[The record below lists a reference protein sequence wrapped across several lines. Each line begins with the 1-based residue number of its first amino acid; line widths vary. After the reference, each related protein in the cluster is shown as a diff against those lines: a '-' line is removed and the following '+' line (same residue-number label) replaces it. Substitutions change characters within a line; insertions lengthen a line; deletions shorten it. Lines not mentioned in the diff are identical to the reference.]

1 MNSPFTFG
9 KIATGSNFTNRAF
22 ETKRLVTNFDDKV
35 NTILISPRR
44 WGKSSL
50 VNKSASLFKKE
61 KNKHSI
67 MIDLFN
73 IRDEAQFYSYFAK
86 KVIQETSSKPRE
98 WMDTAMSF
106 LKRLSPKVSFPIDM
120 VNDFEITFELKD
132 KAEDFED
139 ILNLPEK
146 IARAKKNEIAVCID
160 EFQNIANFNQ
170 PLLFQKRL
178 RASWQNHKDTV
189 YCLYGSQTHMM
200 TTLFERKSMP
210 FYKFGDVMYLGKI
223 DSAYLTEYIIKQ
235 FNNSGKKIDTEHAQL
250 IVDNVQCQPYYTQ
263 QLAHLVWIN
272 TERKVTNEIFVR
284 SLTELIE
291 QNAPLYIKDAETLSN
306 TQINF
311 LKMLIESERKD
322 IYAKE
327 LIQKYRL
334 GTSGNV
340 TKIRSVLINKEIIH
354 LVNSKYELVDP
365 VFRLWLKNIYFKS

>member
-1 MNSPFTFG
+1 MKSPFIFG
-9 KIATGSNFTNRAF
+9 KIAKGSSFTDRAF
-22 ETKRLVTNFDDKV
+22 ETKRLFSNFNDKV

-50 VNKSASLFKKE
+50 VNKAASEFKKE
-61 KNKHSI
+61 KKKHAVL
-67 MIDLFN
+67 IDLFN

-86 KVIQETSSKPRE
+86 KVIQETSTKPRE
-98 WMDTAMSF
+98 WIDIAMSF
-106 LKRLSPKVSFPIDM
+106 LKRLSPKVSFPIDLT
-120 VNDFEITFELKD
+120 NDFEITFELRD

-146 IARAKKNEIAVCID
+146 IAKAKKIEIAVCID
-160 EFQNIANFNQ
+160 EFQNIANFDQ

-178 RASWQNHKDTV
+178 RASWQNHHESV

-200 TTLFERKSMP
+200 TTLFERKNMP
-210 FYKFGDVMYLGKI
+210 FYKFGDVLYLGKI
-223 DSAYLTEYIIKQ
+223 DSAYLTEYIAAQ
-235 FNNSGKKIDTEHAQL
+235 FKNSGKSIAPTQAQM

-263 QLAHLVWIN
+263 QLAHIVWIN
-272 TERKVTNEIFVR
+272 TDKKVTGEIFEN
-284 SLTELIE
+284 SLSQLIE
-291 QNAPLYIKDAETLSN
+291 QNAPLYIKDTETLSN

-311 LKMLIESERKD
+311 LRMLIESDRND
-322 IYAKE
+322 IYSKE
-327 LIQKYRL
+327 LIQRYKL

>member
-1 MNSPFTFG
+1 MKSPFTFG
-9 KIATGSNFTNRAF
+9 KIAEGSNFTDRAF
-22 ETKRLVTNFDDKV
+22 ETKRLVLNFNDKV

-50 VNKSASLFKKE
+50 VSRSASLFKKE
-61 KNKHSI
+61 KKKI
-67 MIDLFN
+67 AVLIDLFN

-86 KVIQETSSKPRE
+86 KIIQETSSKPRE
-98 WMDTAMSF
+98 WMDTATSF

-146 IARAKKNEIAVCID
+146 IAEAKKIEIAVCID

-178 RASWQNHKDTV
+178 RASWQKHKETV

-223 DSAYLTEYIIKQ
+223 DSSYLTDYIVTQ
-235 FNNSGKKIDTEHAQL
+235 FKNTGKKIETDLAKL
-250 IVDNVQCQPYYTQ
+250 IVENVQCQPYYAQ
-263 QLAHLVWIN
+263 QLAHIVWIN
-272 TERKVTNEIFVR
+272 TDKTVTVEIFNS
-284 SLTELIE
+284 SLNELIE
-291 QNAPLYIKDAETLSN
+291 QNAPLYIKDVETLSN
-306 TQINF
+306 TQVNF
-311 LKMLIESERKD
+311 LQLLIMSDRKD
-322 IYAKE
+322 IFSKE
-327 LIQKYRL
+327 LVQQFNL
-334 GTSGNV
+334 GTPGNV

-354 LVNSKYELVDP
+354 LVNSKYELIDP
-365 VFRLWLKNIYFKS
+365 VFRLWLKNIYFK

>member
-9 KIATGSNFTNRAF
+9 KIAEGASFADRAF
-22 ETKRLVTNFDDKV
+22 ETKRLVLNFNDKI

-50 VNKSASLFKKE
+50 VSKAAALFAKDKK
-61 KNKHSI
+61 NRAV

-73 IRDEAQFYSYFAK
+73 VRDETQFYPYFAK
-86 KVIQETSSKPRE
+86 KVIQSTSSKPKE
-98 WMDTAMSF
+98 WMDMAAQF

-146 IARAKKNEIAVCID
+146 IASAKKINIVVCID

-170 PLLFQKRL
+170 PILLQKRL
-178 RASWQNHKDTV
+178 RASWQKHKETV

-223 DSAYLTEYIIKQ
+223 DNSYLVEYIKTQ
-235 FNNSGKKIDTEHAQL
+235 FRNSGKKIDPGIAEQ
-250 IVDNVQCQPYYTQ
+250 IVSSVECQPYYTQ
-263 QLAHLVWIN
+263 QLAHIIWNN
-272 TERKVTNEIFVR
+272 TRITSTNEIFEK
-284 SLTELIE
+284 SLEELIE
-291 QNAPLYIKDAETLSN
+291 QNAPLYIKDIETLSN
-306 TQINF
+306 TQVNF
-311 LKMLIESERKD
+311 LKLLTESSRKD
-322 IYAKE
+322 IFSKE
-327 LIQKYRL
+327 LILKYNL
-334 GTSGNV
+334 GTPGNV
-340 TKIRSVLINKEIIH
+340 TKIRSALINKEIIH

-365 VFRLWLKNIYFKS
+365 VFRLWLKNIYFK

>member
-1 MNSPFTFG
+1 MKSPFTFG
-9 KIATGSNFTNRAF
+9 KIAKGSNFTDRAF
-22 ETKRLVTNFDDKV
+22 ETKRLVSNFSDKV

-50 VNKSASLFKKE
+50 VSKAAAQFQNGKTRRAVL
-61 KNKHSI
+61 
-67 MIDLFN
+67 IDLFN

-86 KVIQETSSKPRE
+86 KIIQETSSKPKE
-98 WMDTAMSF
+98 WMETAASF

-146 IARAKKNEIAVCID
+146 IARAKKIEIVVCID
-160 EFQNIANFNQ
+160 EFQNIANFSQ

-210 FYKFGDVMYLGKI
+210 FYKFGDVMYLAKI
-223 DSAYLTEYIIKQ
+223 DGSYLTDYIVTQ
-235 FNNSGKKIDTEHAQL
+235 FKNTGKKIDASAAQS
-250 IVDNVQCQPYYTQ
+250 IVNDVQCQPYYTQ
-263 QLAHLVWIN
+263 QLAHFVWIN
-272 TERKVTNEIFVR
+272 TDKTADTVILER

-291 QNAPLYIKDAETLSN
+291 QNAPLYIKDIETLSN

-327 LIQKYRL
+327 LLQKYSL

>member
-1 MNSPFTFG
+1 MKSPFTFG
-9 KIATGSNFTNRAF
+9 KIAEGSNFTNRAF
-22 ETKRLVTNFDDKV
+22 ETKRLVLNFNDKV

-50 VNKSASLFKKE
+50 VSKSASLFKKE
-61 KNKHSI
+61 KKKI
-67 MIDLFN
+67 AVLIDLFN

-86 KVIQETSSKPRE
+86 KIIQETSSKPRE
-98 WMDTAMSF
+98 WMDTATSF

-146 IARAKKNEIAVCID
+146 IAEAKNIEIAVCID

-178 RASWQNHKDTV
+178 RASWQKHKNTV

-223 DSAYLTEYIIKQ
+223 DTSYLTDYIVTQ
-235 FNNSGKKIDTEHAQL
+235 FKNSGKKIEIDLAQL
-250 IVDNVQCQPYYTQ
+250 IVENVQCQPYYAQ
-263 QLAHLVWIN
+263 QLAHIVWIN
-272 TERKVTNEIFVR
+272 TDKTVTNEIFSR

-291 QNAPLYIKDAETLSN
+291 QNAPLYIKDVETLSN
-306 TQINF
+306 TQVNF
-311 LKMLIESERKD
+311 LRLIVESNRKD
-322 IYAKE
+322 IFSKE
-327 LIQKYRL
+327 LIQQFNL
-334 GTSGNV
+334 GTPGNV

-365 VFRLWLKNIYFKS
+365 VFRLWLKNIYFK

>member
-1 MNSPFTFG
+1 MKSPFTFG
-9 KIATGSNFTNRAF
+9 KIAKGSSFTNRAF
-22 ETKRLVTNFDDKV
+22 ETKRLKANFDDKV

-50 VNKSASLFKKE
+50 VNKAASLFQKE
-61 KNKHSI
+61 KNKHCV

-86 KVIQETSSKPRE
+86 KIIQETSSKPRE

-120 VNDFEITFELKD
+120 VNDFEITFELRD

-146 IARAKKNEIAVCID
+146 IARAKKIEIAVCID

-178 RASWQNHKDTV
+178 RASWQKHQDTV
-189 YCLYGSQTHMM
+189 YCLYGSQTRMM
-200 TTLFERKSMP
+200 TTLFEKKSMP

-223 DSAYLTEYIIKQ
+223 DSSYLTEYIVTQ
-235 FNNSGKKIDTEHAQL
+235 FKNSGKKIDPDYAKQITEE
-250 IVDNVQCQPYYTQ
+250 VQCQPYYTQ
-263 QLAHLVWIN
+263 QLAHIIWIN
-272 TERKVTNEIFVR
+272 TERSVTPEILER

-291 QNAPLYIKDAETLSN
+291 QNAPLYIKDIETLSN
-306 TQINF
+306 TQVNF
-311 LKMLIESERKD
+311 LHMLTKSDRKD
-322 IYAKE
+322 IFSKE
-327 LIQKYRL
+327 LIQQFNL
-334 GTSGNV
+334 GTPGNV

-365 VFRLWLKNIYFKS
+365 VFRLWLKNIYFK

>member
-1 MNSPFTFG
+1 
-9 KIATGSNFTNRAF
+9 
-22 ETKRLVTNFDDKV
+22 
-35 NTILISPRR
+35 
-44 WGKSSL
+44 
-50 VNKSASLFKKE
+50 
-61 KNKHSI
+61 
-67 MIDLFN
+67 
-73 IRDEAQFYSYFAK
+73 
-86 KVIQETSSKPRE
+86 
-98 WMDTAMSF
+98 
-106 LKRLSPKVSFPIDM
+106 M
-120 VNDFEITFELKD
+120 VNDFEITFELRD

-146 IARAKKNEIAVCID
+146 IALAKKIGIAVCID

-223 DSAYLTEYIIKQ
+223 DSSHLTEYIIKQ
-235 FNNSGKKIDTEHAQL
+235 FDASGKKIDAVLAQL
-250 IVDNVQCQPYYTQ
+250 IVNNVQCQPYYTQ
-263 QLAHLVWIN
+263 QLAHIVWIN
-272 TERKVTNEIFVR
+272 TERKVTNEIFEN

-311 LKMLIESERKD
+311 LRMLIESERKD

>member
-9 KIATGSNFTNRAF
+9 KIAKGNNFTDRAF
-22 ETKRLVTNFDDKV
+22 ETKRLLANFDDKV

-50 VNKSASLFKKE
+50 VNKSASLFQKE
-61 KNKHSI
+61 KNKHSV

-86 KVIQETSSKPRE
+86 KIIQETSSKPRE
-98 WMDTAMSF
+98 WIDTAMSF
-106 LKRLSPKVSFPIDM
+106 LKRLSPKVSFPIDRT
-120 VNDFEITFELKD
+120 NDFEITFELRD

-146 IARAKKNEIAVCID
+146 IARAKKIEIAVCID

-223 DSAYLTEYIIKQ
+223 DSTYLTEYIIKQ
-235 FNNSGKKIDTEHAQL
+235 FRNTGKSADAGHAQL

-263 QLAHLVWIN
+263 QLAHIVWIN
-272 TERKVTNEIFVR
+272 TERKVTKEIFES

-311 LKMLIESERKD
+311 LNMLIESERKD

>member
-9 KIATGSNFTNRAF
+9 KIAKGSNFTNRAF
-22 ETKRLVTNFDDKV
+22 ETKRLKTNFDDKV

-50 VNKSASLFKKE
+50 VNRVASLFKKE
-61 KNKHSI
+61 KNKHSV

-73 IRDEAQFYSYFAK
+73 IRDETQFYSYFAK

-98 WMDTAMSF
+98 WMDTAILF
-106 LKRLSPKVSFPIDM
+106 LKRLSPKVSFPINM
-120 VNDFEITFELKD
+120 SNDFEITFELKD

-146 IARAKKNEIAVCID
+146 IARSKKIEIAVCLD
-160 EFQNIANFNQ
+160 EFQNISNFNQ

-178 RASWQNHKDTV
+178 RASWQNHRNTV

-200 TTLFERKSMP
+200 TTIFERKSMP

-223 DSAYLTEYIIKQ
+223 DNSFLTEYIVTQ
-235 FNNSGKKIDTEHAQL
+235 FKNSGKKIDADFAKRITEE
-250 IVDNVQCQPYYTQ
+250 VQCQPYYTQ
-263 QLAHLVWIN
+263 QLAHIVWIN
-272 TERKVTNEIFVR
+272 SDKTVTAEILEN
-284 SLTELIE
+284 SITELID
-291 QNAPLYIKDAETLSN
+291 QNAPLYIKDIESLSN
-306 TQINF
+306 TQVNF
-311 LKMLIESERKD
+311 LNMLIRSGRKD
-322 IYAKE
+322 IFSKE
-327 LIQKYRL
+327 LIRQFDL
-334 GTSGNV
+334 GTPGNV
-340 TKIRSVLINKEIIH
+340 TKIRFALINKEIIH

>member
-9 KIATGSNFTNRAF
+9 KIAKGNNFTNRAF
-22 ETKRLVTNFDDKV
+22 EIKRLVQNFDDKV

-50 VNKSASLFKKE
+50 ISKTATQFRNG
-61 KNKHSI
+61 KNKYAV

-73 IRDEAQFYSYFAK
+73 IRDETQFYSYFAK
-86 KVIQETSSKPRE
+86 KIIQETSSKPKE

-106 LKRLSPKVSFPIDM
+106 LKRLSPKVSFPVNM
-120 VNDFEITFELKD
+120 TNDFEITFELQD

-146 IARAKKNEIAVCID
+146 IARSKKIEIAVCID
-160 EFQNIANFNQ
+160 EFQNIANFDQ

-178 RASWQNHKDTV
+178 RASWQKHQDTV

-223 DSAYLTEYIIKQ
+223 DTTYLTDYIVTQFKNTQKQ
-235 FNNSGKKIDTEHAQL
+235 IDPEIAAQ
-250 IVDNVQCQPYYTQ
+250 IVSEVQCQPYYTQ
-263 QLAHLVWIN
+263 QLAHIVWIN
-272 TERKVTNEIFVR
+272 TEKKVTKEIFDR
-284 SLTELIE
+284 SLTEIIE
-291 QNAPLYIKDAETLSN
+291 QNAPLYIKDIETLSN

-327 LIQKYRL
+327 LIQRYRL

-340 TKIRSVLINKEIIH
+340 TKIRTVLINKEIIH
-354 LVNSKYELVDP
+354 LVNSRYEPVDP

>member
-9 KIATGSNFTNRAF
+9 KIARGSNFTDRAF
-22 ETKRLVTNFDDKV
+22 ETKRLLANFDDKV

-50 VNKSASLFKKE
+50 VNKSVSLFRKE
-61 KNKHSI
+61 KNKHSV

-86 KVIQETSSKPRE
+86 KIIQETSSKPRE

-120 VNDFEITFELKD
+120 TNDFEITFELRD

-146 IARAKKNEIAVCID
+146 IAQAKKIEIAVCID
-160 EFQNIANFNQ
+160 EFQNISNFNQ

-200 TTLFERKSMP
+200 TTIFERKSMP
-210 FYKFGDVMYLGKI
+210 FYKFGDVIYLGKI
-223 DSAYLTEYIIKQ
+223 DSTYLTEYIIKQ
-235 FNNSGKKIDTEHAQL
+235 FNASGKKIDGVLAKL

-263 QLAHLVWIN
+263 QLAHIVWIN
-272 TERKVTNEIFVR
+272 TERKVTSEIFES

-291 QNAPLYIKDAETLSN
+291 QNAPLYINDAETLSN

-322 IYAKE
+322 IYAKD
-327 LIQKYRL
+327 LLQKYKL

-340 TKIRSVLINKEIIH
+340 TKIRTVLINKEIIH

>member
-1 MNSPFTFG
+1 MKSPFTFG
-9 KIATGSNFTNRAF
+9 KIAKGSNFTDRAF
-22 ETKRLVTNFDDKV
+22 ETKRLVSNFSDKV

-50 VNKSASLFKKE
+50 VSKAAAQFQNGKTRRAVL
-61 KNKHSI
+61 
-67 MIDLFN
+67 IDLFN

-86 KVIQETSSKPRE
+86 KIIQETSSKPKE
-98 WMDTAMSF
+98 WMETAASF

-146 IARAKKNEIAVCID
+146 IARAKKIEIVVCID
-160 EFQNIANFNQ
+160 EFQNIANFSQ

-210 FYKFGDVMYLGKI
+210 FYKFGDVMYLAKI
-223 DSAYLTEYIIKQ
+223 DSSYLTDYIITQ
-235 FNNSGKKIDTEHAQL
+235 FKNTGKKIDASAAKS
-250 IVDNVQCQPYYTQ
+250 IVNDVQCQPYYTQ
-263 QLAHLVWIN
+263 QLAHIVWIN
-272 TERKVTNEIFVR
+272 TDKTADTAILER

-291 QNAPLYIKDAETLSN
+291 QNAPLYIKDIETLSN

-327 LIQKYRL
+327 LLQKYSL
-334 GTSGNV
+334 GTSGNI

>member
-9 KIATGSNFTNRAF
+9 KIAKGSNFTNRAF
-22 ETKRLVTNFDDKV
+22 ETKRLKTNFDDKV

-50 VNKSASLFKKE
+50 VNRVASLFKKE
-61 KNKHSI
+61 KNKHSV

-73 IRDEAQFYSYFAK
+73 IRDETQFYSYFAK

-98 WMDTAMSF
+98 WMDTAILF
-106 LKRLSPKVSFPIDM
+106 LKRLSPKVSFPINM
-120 VNDFEITFELKD
+120 SNDFEITFELKD

-146 IARAKKNEIAVCID
+146 IARSKKIEIAVCLD
-160 EFQNIANFNQ
+160 EFQNISNFNQ

-178 RASWQNHKDTV
+178 RASWQNHRNTV

-200 TTLFERKSMP
+200 TTIFERKSMP

-223 DSAYLTEYIIKQ
+223 DNSFLTEYIVTQ
-235 FNNSGKKIDTEHAQL
+235 FKNSGKKIDADFAKRITEE
-250 IVDNVQCQPYYTQ
+250 VQCQPYYTQ
-263 QLAHLVWIN
+263 QLAHIVWIN
-272 TERKVTNEIFVR
+272 SDKTVTAEILEN
-284 SLTELIE
+284 SITELID
-291 QNAPLYIKDAETLSN
+291 QNAPLYIKDIESLSN
-306 TQINF
+306 TQVNF
-311 LKMLIESERKD
+311 LNLLIRSGRKD
-322 IYAKE
+322 IFSKE
-327 LIQKYRL
+327 LIRQFDL
-334 GTSGNV
+334 GTPGNV
-340 TKIRSVLINKEIIH
+340 TKIRFALINKEIIH

>member
-1 MNSPFTFG
+1 MKSPFTFG
-9 KIATGSNFTNRAF
+9 KIAQGSNFTDRAF
-22 ETKRLVTNFDDKV
+22 ETKRLVSNFNDKV

-50 VNKSASLFKKE
+50 VSKSASQFQKE
-61 KNKHSI
+61 KKKHAVL
-67 MIDLFN
+67 IDLFN
-73 IRDEAQFYSYFAK
+73 IRDEAQFYSYYAK
-86 KVIQETSSKPRE
+86 KIIQETSSKPRE
-98 WMDTAMSF
+98 WMDTAASF

-146 IARAKKNEIAVCID
+146 IADTKKIEIAVCID
-160 EFQNIANFNQ
+160 EFQNVANFQQ
-170 PLLFQKRL
+170 PLLLQKRL
-178 RASWQNHKDTV
+178 RAAWQKHRNTV

-223 DSAYLTEYIIKQ
+223 DSTYLNDFILIQ
-235 FNNSGKKIDTEHAQL
+235 FKNTGKKIDPQIARL

-263 QLAHLVWIN
+263 QLAHIVWIN
-272 TERKVTNEIFVR
+272 TDGKVTKDIFER
-284 SLTELIE
+284 SLNELIE
-291 QNAPLYIKDAETLSN
+291 QNAPLYIKDIENLSN

-311 LKMLIESERKD
+311 LKLLVESTRKD
-322 IYAKE
+322 IFSKE
-327 LIQKYRL
+327 LIQQFNL
-334 GTSGNV
+334 GTPGNV

-354 LVNSKYELVDP
+354 LVNSKYELIDP
-365 VFRLWLKNIYFKS
+365 VFRLWLKNIYFK

>member
-1 MNSPFTFG
+1 MNSPFIFG
-9 KIATGSNFTNRAF
+9 KIAKGNNFTNRAF
-22 ETKRLVTNFDDKV
+22 EMKRLVANFDDKV

-61 KNKHSI
+61 KNKYSV

-98 WMDTAMSF
+98 WMDTAMSY
-106 LKRLSPKVSFPIDM
+106 LKRLSPKVSFPVNM
-120 VNDFEITFELKD
+120 TNDFEITFELQD

-146 IARAKKNEIAVCID
+146 IAKAKKIEIAVCID
-160 EFQNIANFNQ
+160 EFQNIANFDQ

-178 RASWQNHKDTV
+178 RASWQKHQETV

-210 FYKFGDVMYLGKI
+210 FYKFGDVMYLSKI
-223 DSAYLTEYIIKQ
+223 DSTYLTEYIVTQ
-235 FNNSGKKIDTEHAQL
+235 FKNTGKKIEPDTAKRITEEA
-250 IVDNVQCQPYYTQ
+250 QCQPYYTQ
-263 QLAHLVWIN
+263 QLAHIVWIN
-272 TERKVTNEIFVR
+272 TDKAVTNEIFER

-291 QNAPLYIKDAETLSN
+291 QNAPLYIKDTESLSN

-327 LIQKYRL
+327 LIQRYRL

-340 TKIRSVLINKEIIH
+340 TKIRTVLINKEIIH
-354 LVNSKYELVDP
+354 LVNSRYELVDP

>member
-1 MNSPFTFG
+1 MKSPFIFG
-9 KIATGSNFTNRAF
+9 KIAKGSSFTDRAF
-22 ETKRLVTNFDDKV
+22 ETKRLISNFNDRV

-50 VNKSASLFKKE
+50 VNKAALLFQKE
-61 KNKHSI
+61 KNKHVVL
-67 MIDLFN
+67 IDLFN
-73 IRDEAQFYSYFAK
+73 IRDETQFYSYFAK
-86 KVIQETSSKPRE
+86 KIIQETSSKPRE
-98 WMDTAMSF
+98 WMDLAMTF
-106 LKRLSPKVSFPIDM
+106 LKRLSPKITFPIDIS
-120 VNDFEITFELKD
+120 NDFEITFELRD

-146 IARAKKNEIAVCID
+146 IAKAKKIEIAVCID
-160 EFQNIANFNQ
+160 EFQNIANFDQ

-178 RASWQNHKDTV
+178 RASWQNHHESV

-200 TTLFERKSMP
+200 TTLFERKNMP

-223 DSAYLTEYIIKQ
+223 DNAYLTEYIVTQ
-235 FNNSGKKIDTEHAQL
+235 FKNTGKSIEPTQAQM

-263 QLAHLVWIN
+263 QLAHIVWIN
-272 TERKVTNEIFVR
+272 TDKKATNEVLEN
-284 SLTELIE
+284 SLSQLIE
-291 QNAPLYIKDAETLSN
+291 QNAPLYIKDSETLSN

-311 LKMLIESERKD
+311 LRMLIESDRND
-322 IYAKE
+322 IYSKE
-327 LIQKYRL
+327 LIQRYKL

-365 VFRLWLKNIYFKS
+365 VFRLWLKNIYFK

>member
-1 MNSPFTFG
+1 MKSPFTFG
-9 KIATGSNFTNRAF
+9 KIAEGSNFTDRAF
-22 ETKRLVTNFDDKV
+22 ETKRLVLNFNDKI

-50 VNKSASLFKKE
+50 VSKSASMFEDK
-61 KNKHSI
+61 KNKHAVL
-67 MIDLFN
+67 IDLFN
-73 IRDEAQFYSYFAK
+73 IRDESQFYSYFAK
-86 KVIQETSSKPRE
+86 KIIQETSSKPRE
-98 WMDTAMSF
+98 WMDTATSF
-106 LKRLSPKVSFPIDM
+106 LKRLSPKVSFPINM

-146 IARAKKNEIAVCID
+146 IAEAKKIEIVVCID

-178 RASWQNHKDTV
+178 RASWQKHKDTV

-200 TTLFERKSMP
+200 TTIFERKSMP

-223 DSAYLTEYIIKQ
+223 DSTYLTDYIITQ
-235 FNNSGKKIDTEHAQL
+235 FRNSGKNIEYELAKS
-250 IVDNVQCQPYYTQ
+250 IVENVQCQPYYAQ
-263 QLAHLVWIN
+263 QLAHIVWIN
-272 TERKVTNEIFVR
+272 TERKVTSEIFER

-291 QNAPLYIKDAETLSN
+291 QNAPLYIKDVETLSN
-306 TQINF
+306 TQIYF
-311 LKMLIESERKD
+311 LHMLIESERKD
-322 IYAKE
+322 IFAKE
-327 LIQKYRL
+327 LVQKYRL

-365 VFRLWLKNIYFKS
+365 VFRLWLKNIYFK

>member
-1 MNSPFTFG
+1 
-9 KIATGSNFTNRAF
+9 
-22 ETKRLVTNFDDKV
+22 
-35 NTILISPRR
+35 
-44 WGKSSL
+44 
-50 VNKSASLFKKE
+50 VNKSASLFQKE
-61 KNKHSI
+61 KNKHAVL
-67 MIDLFN
+67 IDLFN

-106 LKRLSPKVSFPIDM
+106 LKRLSPKVSFPINM

-146 IARAKKNEIAVCID
+146 IAAAKKIEIAVCID
-160 EFQNIANFNQ
+160 EFQNISNFNQ

-223 DSAYLTEYIIKQ
+223 DSTYLTDYIVTQ
-235 FNNSGKKIDTEHAQL
+235 FKNSGKKIEAEQAQL
-250 IVDNVQCQPYYTQ
+250 IVENVQCQPYYTQ
-263 QLAHLVWIN
+263 QLAHIVWIN
-272 TERKVTNEIFVR
+272 TDKKVTNEIFER
-284 SLTELIE
+284 SLKELIE
-291 QNAPLYIKDAETLSN
+291 QNAPLYIKDVETLSN
-306 TQINF
+306 TQIYF
-311 LKMLIESERKD
+311 LNMLIESERKD

-365 VFRLWLKNIYFKS
+365 VFRLWLKNIYFRS

>member
-9 KIATGSNFTNRAF
+9 KIAKGINFTNRAF
-22 ETKRLVTNFDDKV
+22 EIKRLAQNFDDKV

-50 VNKSASLFKKE
+50 VSKAATQFRNG
-61 KNKHSI
+61 KNKYAV

-73 IRDEAQFYSYFAK
+73 IRDETQFYSYFAK
-86 KVIQETSSKPRE
+86 KIIQETSSKPKE

-106 LKRLSPKVSFPIDM
+106 LKRLSPKVSFPINM
-120 VNDFEITFELKD
+120 TNDFEITFELQD

-146 IARAKKNEIAVCID
+146 IAKAKKIEIAVCID
-160 EFQNIANFNQ
+160 EFQNIANFDQ

-178 RASWQNHKDTV
+178 RASWQKHAETA

-223 DSAYLTEYIIKQ
+223 DTTYLTDYIVTQFKNTQKQ
-235 FNNSGKKIDTEHAQL
+235 IDPEIAAQ
-250 IVDNVQCQPYYTQ
+250 IVSEVQCQPYYTQ
-263 QLAHLVWIN
+263 QLAHIVWIN
-272 TERKVTNEIFVR
+272 TVKKVTKEIFDR
-284 SLTELIE
+284 SLTEIIE
-291 QNAPLYIKDAETLSN
+291 QNAPLYIKDIETLSN

-340 TKIRSVLINKEIIH
+340 TKIRTVLINKEIIH
-354 LVNSKYELVDP
+354 LVNSRYEPVDP

>member
-9 KIATGSNFTNRAF
+9 KIAKGSNFTDRAF
-22 ETKRLVTNFDDKV
+22 ETKRLLSNFDDKV

-50 VNKSASLFKKE
+50 VNKSASLFQKE
-61 KNKHSI
+61 KNKHSV

-86 KVIQETSSKPRE
+86 KIIQETSSKPRE

-120 VNDFEITFELKD
+120 TNDFEISFELRD

-146 IARAKKNEIAVCID
+146 IARAKKIDIAVCID
-160 EFQNIANFNQ
+160 EFQNISNFNQ

-223 DSAYLTEYIIKQ
+223 DSSYLTEYIIKQ
-235 FNNSGKKIDTEHAQL
+235 FNASGKKIDAVLAQL
-250 IVDNVQCQPYYTQ
+250 IVYNVQCQPYYTQ
-263 QLAHLVWIN
+263 QLAHIVWIN
-272 TERKVTNEIFVR
+272 TEKKVTNEIFES

-311 LKMLIESERKD
+311 LRMLIESERKD

>member
-1 MNSPFTFG
+1 MKSPFTFG
-9 KIATGSNFTNRAF
+9 KIAEGSNFTDRAF
-22 ETKRLVTNFDDKV
+22 ETKRLKANFDDKV

-50 VNKSASLFKKE
+50 VNKSASLFQKE
-61 KNKHSI
+61 KHKHSV

-98 WMDTAMSF
+98 WMDTATSF

-120 VNDFEITFELKD
+120 TNDFEITFELKD

-146 IARAKKNEIAVCID
+146 IAHKKKIEIAVCID

-178 RASWQNHKDTV
+178 RASWQKHQDTV

-200 TTLFERKSMP
+200 TTLFEKKSMP

-223 DSAYLTEYIIKQ
+223 DSSYLTDYIVTQ
-235 FNNSGKKIDTEHAQL
+235 FKNSGKKIDPDYAKQITEE
-250 IVDNVQCQPYYTQ
+250 VQCQPYYTQ
-263 QLAHLVWIN
+263 QLSHIIWIN
-272 TERKVTNEIFVR
+272 TESSVSAEILER
-284 SLTELIE
+284 SLRELIE
-291 QNAPLYIKDAETLSN
+291 QNAPLYIKDIETLSN
-306 TQINF
+306 TQVNF
-311 LKMLIESERKD
+311 LHMLIKSGRKD
-322 IYAKE
+322 IFSKD
-327 LIQKYRL
+327 LIRQFEL
-334 GTSGNV
+334 GTPGNV